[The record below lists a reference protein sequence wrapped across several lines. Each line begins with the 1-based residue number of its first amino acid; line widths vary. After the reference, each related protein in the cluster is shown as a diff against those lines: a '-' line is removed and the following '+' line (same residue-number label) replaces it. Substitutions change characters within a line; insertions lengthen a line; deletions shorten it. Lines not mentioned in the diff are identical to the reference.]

1 MASIQTGPAFAKTI
15 VLGDHACGRS
25 SLIENLD
32 IYKTAKA
39 LHQNAMYSSHQHP
52 LEDHRL
58 YSLSDTSNFF
68 TAIEL
73 TSHELDSSGT
83 TGHSGVGNVNGNNN
97 PSSGTS
103 SSGNNSHS
111 HHHNSQS
118 AVLKLW
124 EYTQNL
130 SKKDEQLAFR
140 GALFCIIVFDICNIN
155 SFRSVFERWI
165 PLKEQLSSDSFLYVV
180 GTHLDM
186 TNYRQVSLDEICKA
200 CAKKDAIYVE
210 VSNTVGTN
218 IALLRK
224 LLCRRVEFMLKQ
236 KEAFANRTNLTS
248 SILQGPGGSI
258 VAGEE
263 DRDRYSSEETK
274 YNRTRGMSGLGLEAP
289 NNQSEI
295 SIPSLE
301 PHIMASSV
309 GSILTSVF
317 GLEEWQGY
325 HKQEQEL
332 VKISERIDSFVTQL
346 AQSADHLDLDIASL
360 PITDDIFKTDVQDKP
375 LESLMDPNDSPMS
388 EQEAANNL
396 QDLANAFKILG
407 LNVPKSLAP
416 KGNTVAANSG
426 PSSAPAVDG
435 SHPELNSS
443 AGHNKIPPSS
453 PARGSLRKMLVKL
466 PNGSSAEMI
475 VDLDSPME
483 QQIDAFVTSHGIGVE
498 SESRKK
504 LLQITTKLQKD
515 HLDAASSR
523 PRPSSANRSVTSNS
537 VSSTNAAGLA
547 TR

>member
-1 MASIQTGPAFAKTI
+1 MTSIQTGPAFAKTI
-15 VLGDHACGRS
+15 ILGDHGCGRT

-39 LHQNAMYSSHQHP
+39 LHQNPLYSHQHP
-52 LEDHRL
+52 LEDHRQ
-58 YSLSDTSNFF
+58 YSLTDTSSFF

-73 TSHELDSSGT
+73 TSHELDSTGGISSG
-83 TGHSGVGNVNGNNN
+83 GHIGTGNN
-97 PSSGTS
+97 PGASGAS

-111 HHHNSQS
+111 HHNHSQS

-140 GALFCIIVFDICNIN
+140 GALFCVIVFDICNIH
-155 SFRSVFERWI
+155 SFRAVFERWI

-210 VSNTVGTN
+210 VSNTTGTN
-218 IALLRK
+218 IPLLRK

-248 SILQGPGGSI
+248 SILQGPSGS
-258 VAGEE
+258 VMPNGED
-263 DRDRYSSEETK
+263 DRDRYTSEESK
-274 YNRTRGMSGLGLEAP
+274 YNRSRGLSGLGLEVP
-289 NNQSEI
+289 GNQSEI

-301 PHIMASSV
+301 PHIMASSI

-332 VKISERIDSFVTQL
+332 VKISERIDSFVSQL
-346 AQSADHLDLDIASL
+346 AQSADHLDVDIGNL

-375 LESLMDPNDSPMS
+375 LESLLDSNETSSS
-388 EQEAANNL
+388 EQDTANNL

-407 LNVPKSLAP
+407 LNVPKSLIP
-416 KGNTVAANSG
+416 KGSASSASGAAVPPVPEGSQPEPNNSG
-426 PSSAPAVDG
+426 NNNKNPPA
-435 SHPELNSS
+435 
-443 AGHNKIPPSS
+443 S

-466 PNGSSAEMI
+466 PNGSSTEMI
-475 VDLDSPME
+475 IDLDFPLE

-498 SESRKK
+498 SESRRK
-504 LLQITTKLQKD
+504 LLLITSKLQKD
-515 HLDAASSR
+515 HIEAANNR
-523 PRPSSANRSVTSNS
+523 QRPSSANRSVTSNS
-537 VSSTNAAGLA
+537 VSTTNAAVQA
-547 TR
+547 PR

>member
-1 MASIQTGPAFAKTI
+1 MTSIQTGPAFAKTI
-15 VLGDHACGRS
+15 LLGDHGSGRT
-25 SLIENLD
+25 SLIQNLD

-39 LHQNAMYSSHQHP
+39 LHQNPLYSHQHP
-52 LEDHRL
+52 LEDHRQ
-58 YSLSDTSNFF
+58 YSLTDASSFF

-73 TSHELDSSGT
+73 TSHELESGSMP
-83 TGHSGVGNVNGNNN
+83 GSNGNHNNGNNN
-97 PSSGTS
+97 SSAGAS

-111 HHHNSQS
+111 HHHTNQS

-140 GALFCIIVFDICNIN
+140 GALFCVIVFDICNVE

-186 TNYRQVSLDEICKA
+186 TNYRQVTLDEICKA

-210 VSNTVGTN
+210 VSNTLGTN

-248 SILQGPGGSI
+248 SILQGPGGSAA
-258 VAGEE
+258 AGEE
-263 DRDRYSSEETK
+263 DRFSSDESK
-274 YNRTRGMSGLGLEAP
+274 YNRSRGMSGLGLEVP
-289 NNQSEI
+289 SNQSEI

-301 PHIMASSV
+301 PHIMASSI

-346 AQSADHLDLDIASL
+346 AQSADHLDLDIANL

-375 LESLMDPNDSPMS
+375 LECLMDPQDAHM
-388 EQEAANNL
+388 EQDNI

-416 KGNTVAANSG
+416 KGTN
-426 PSSAPAVDG
+426 PSSGSGANVTPSADG
-435 SHPELNSS
+435 QELNSS
-443 AGHNKIPPSS
+443 GNNKIPPAS
-453 PARGSLRKMLVKL
+453 PARNSLRKMLVKL
-466 PNGSSAEMI
+466 PSGSSAEMI
-475 VDLDSPME
+475 IDLDSPLE
-483 QQIDAFVTSHGIGVE
+483 QQIDAFVSAHGIGLE
-498 SESRKK
+498 SESKKK
-504 LLQITTKLQKD
+504 LLQVTVKLQKE
-515 HLDAASSR
+515 HGETGATNR
-523 PRPSSANRSVTSNS
+523 PRPPSANRSVTSNS
-537 VSSTNAAGLA
+537 VSTTNAGGLA
-547 TR
+547 PR